1 MFPIS
6 TSFWIECRSSRSA
19 TIFSVRKAA
28 HGIPCGR
35 LFPHGG
41 ITFPWRFYNDKQR
54 SEAMLSHIPMH
65 RTGKAAE
72 EAAMVCFLASD
83 DASYITGSVNTIDGG
98 WSVGYSRDF

>member
-1 MFPIS
+1 
-6 TSFWIECRSSRSA
+6 
-19 TIFSVRKAA
+19 
-28 HGIPCGR
+28 
-35 LFPHGG
+35 
-41 ITFPWRFYNDKQR
+41 
-54 SEAMLSHIPMH
+54 MLSHIPMH